1 MFTSPPFDIFL
12 YDFDVER
19 PAVGYLEPSFGIVPD
34 DFGELIFPVF
44 IAVSVAGILI
54 KISRAV
60 LAGVNG
66 QRNFILRLSIG
77 LV

>member
-19 PAVGYLEPSFGIVPD
+19 PAVGYLEPPFGIVPN
-34 DFGELIFPVF
+34 DFGELILPIF

-54 KISRAV
+54 NGGSAV
-60 LAGVNG
+60 LSGVNG
-66 QRNFILRLSIG
+66 QRNLILCLSIG